1 MAARKKPNKRNPKP
15 RKRVKRQTA
24 RRKAAGRK
32 RLKRAAK
39 TPPPERRARAKPA
52 RKARGVSRASA
63 KPRRVR
69 KPARVAAVRS
79 ESEPANSQ
87 ALATLATL
95 TPGAPPSVL
104 ASIPLC
110 VGSVTKFFQR
120 AAAALIA
127 LDAPIAIGDRLHV
140 RGATSDFLMP
150 VTSLRVGGASVAHA
164 SAGEATLGFAQRARP
179 GDVLYVL
186 RAPV

>member
-1 MAARKKPNKRNPKP
+1 MAARKKPNKRHPKP
-15 RKRVKRQTA
+15 RKRVKRRTA
-24 RRKAAGRK
+24 RRKAAARK
-32 RLKRAAK
+32 HPKRAAK
-39 TPPPERRARAKPA
+39 TPPPKRLARAKPA
-52 RKARGVSRASA
+52 RKARGVSRASV
-63 KPRRVR
+63 KPRRAR
-69 KPARVAAVRS
+69 KPARVSAVRS
-79 ESEPANSQ
+79 EPEPANSQ
-87 ALATLATL
+87 ALAAVATL
-95 TPGAPPSVL
+95 TPSAPPSVL

-120 AAAALIA
+120 AAVALIA

-150 VTSLRVGGASVAHA
+150 VTSLRVGGASVTRV
-164 SAGEATLGFAQRARP
+164 SAGEATLGVAQRARP

>member
-1 MAARKKPNKRNPKP
+1 MAARKKPNKRNAKP
-15 RKRVKRQTA
+15 RKRVKRRTA
-24 RRKAAGRK
+24 RPKAAGRK
-32 RLKRAAK
+32 RPKQATK
-39 TPPPERRARAKPA
+39 TPPPKRRARAKPA
-52 RKARGVSRASA
+52 RKARVASRTSA

-69 KPARVAAVRS
+69 KPARFAAVRS
-79 ESEPANSQ
+79 EAEPANPQ
-87 ALATLATL
+87 ALAAVATL
-95 TPGAPPSVL
+95 TPSAPPSVL

-127 LDAPIAIGDRLHV
+127 LDAPLAIGDRLHV

-150 VTSLRVGGASVAHA
+150 VTSLRVRGASVSYA
-164 SAGEATLGFAQRARP
+164 SAGEATLGVAQRARP